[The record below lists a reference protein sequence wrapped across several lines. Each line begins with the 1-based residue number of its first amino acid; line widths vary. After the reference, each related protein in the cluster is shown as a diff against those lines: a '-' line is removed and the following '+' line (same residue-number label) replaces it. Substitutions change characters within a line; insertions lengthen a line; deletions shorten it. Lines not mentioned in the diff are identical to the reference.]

1 MRYPVLAASFV
12 LLVACAKNEP
22 APEAAAPPP
31 APPALTPADFAGT
44 WNTSVTLTG
53 VEKPVETVLTGS
65 ADGMT
70 WTMSAAGRDP
80 VSLTASMTGDSL
92 VLVSAEYES
101 FIRKGVMVSTRV
113 ASVKSGEML
122 MGSAVATYKTK
133 AGAEVVTGTSH
144 STKPTQ

>member
-1 MRYPVLAASFV
+1 MRYTLLAASFL

-31 APPALTPADFAGT
+31 PPALTPADFAGT

-70 WTMSAAGRDP
+70 WTMSTAGRDP
-80 VSLTASMTGDSL
+80 VSLTASMSGDSL
-92 VLVSAEYES
+92 VLVTGEYES
-101 FIRKGVMVSTRV
+101 FVRKGVMVSTRV

-122 MGSAVATYKTK
+122 MGNAIATYRTK
-133 AGAEVVTGTSH
+133 AGEEVVLGTSH
-144 STKPTQ
+144 STKATQ

>member
-31 APPALTPADFAGT
+31 PPALTPADFAGT

-53 VEKPVETVLTGS
+53 VEKPVETVITGS

-70 WTMSAAGRDP
+70 WSLSAAGRDP
-80 VSLTASMTGDSL
+80 VTLTASISGDSL
-92 VLVSAEYES
+92 VLVSSEYES
-101 FIRKGVMVSTRV
+101 FVRKGTMVTTRV
-113 ASVKSGEML
+113 ANVKSGEML
-122 MGSAVATYKTK
+122 MGSVIATYKS
-133 AGAEVVTGTSH
+133 ASGEEVVTGTSH
-144 STKPTQ
+144 STKATQ